1 MNHKHRKIL
10 HALFAHPVSANIS
23 LREVESVFK
32 ELGADLEERHNSRV
46 AVTLGGHTVLFH
58 HAHHDLPKQEVQQ
71 IRKFLEQCDVVPER
85 DYPL

>member
-10 HALFAHPVSANIS
+10 HALFAHPVSGNIA

-32 ELGADLEERHNSRV
+32 ELGAELEERHNSRV
-46 AVTLGGHTVLFH
+46 AVTLNGHTVLFH
-58 HAHHDLPKQEVQQ
+58 HAQHDLPKQEVQQ
-71 IRKFLEQCDVVPER
+71 IRKFLEECDVNPER